1 MMTRP
6 AHSRRPAAAALE
18 LALVLPV
25 VMLLVL
31 GCIDVGRFSH
41 VHTTL
46 TNAARAGGE
55 FAGTHPYTAGTYAL
69 WEQQIKDTVTAE
81 MAGLEG
87 FDPTRLTITI
97 TVEAP
102 PGDLKRIR
110 IDVAYPFETV
120 VEWPGLPAQMTLGQ
134 RVTVPASRS

>member
-1 MMTRP
+1 MMTRS
-6 AHSRRPAAAALE
+6 ARRPATAALE

-41 VHTTL
+41 VHTTV

-55 FAGTHPYTAGTYAL
+55 FAGTHTYTPATYPL
-69 WEQQIKDTVTAE
+69 WEQQVKEAVTTE

-87 FDPTRLTITI
+87 FDPARLTITV
-97 TVEAP
+97 TVELP
-102 PGDLKRIR
+102 PGDPKRVR

-120 VEWPGLPAQMTLGQ
+120 VAWPGLPAQMTLGQ
-134 RVTVPASRS
+134 RVTVPATRP